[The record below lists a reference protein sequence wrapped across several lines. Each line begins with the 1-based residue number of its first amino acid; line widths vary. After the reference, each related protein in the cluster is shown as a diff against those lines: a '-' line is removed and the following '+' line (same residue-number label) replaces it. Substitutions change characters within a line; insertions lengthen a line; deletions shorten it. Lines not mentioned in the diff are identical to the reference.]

1 LVSPVLHP
9 GQQNKIVYLPEGSWY
24 YYFDNTFYEGG
35 QEYTIDTPLDE
46 MPFFVRG
53 GSIIPEYPIMQFTGE
68 RRVESLRLNLY
79 YAEGEHESNLYSDHG
94 ETFAY
99 EQGVYVE
106 KHFIANCDSSQ
117 VSIMQGED
125 GIYTPYYNDFNL
137 YLIGL
142 PFEPKQITVDGVKVQ
157 LQKDEEGQNYI
168 KLERDFKKINIQ

>member
-1 LVSPVLHP
+1 
-9 GQQNKIVYLPEGSWY
+9 
-24 YYFDNTFYEGG
+24 
-35 QEYTIDTPLDE
+35 
-46 MPFFVRG
+46 
-53 GSIIPEYPIMQFTGE
+53 MQFTGE